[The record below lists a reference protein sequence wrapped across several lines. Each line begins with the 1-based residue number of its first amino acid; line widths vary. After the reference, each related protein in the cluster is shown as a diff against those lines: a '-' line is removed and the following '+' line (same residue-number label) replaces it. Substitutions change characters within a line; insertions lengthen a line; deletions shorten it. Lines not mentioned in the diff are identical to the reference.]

1 MWKNLP
7 IFVVS
12 FFLSDGYK
20 TMESKSFLNTSSKI
34 WLIWKSC
41 EYDKKELC
49 SQKILNL
56 SISMWLHH
64 LLSPKDIRKHNF
76 SPASALLCCQKC
88 ALVVTRTHL
97 FHPCP
102 ISRNFMRSLFFYNH
116 FIFYEVTILL
126 MCIRLELFE
135 NFIQLS
141 LRRLRFWIFW

>member
-1 MWKNLP
+1 MFTSIVFLKLVWKTHNTWKMRKNLL
-7 IFVVS
+7 IIAVL

-20 TMESKSFLNTSSKI
+20 TTESESLLNTFSKI

-56 SISMWLHH
+56 SISIWLYH
-64 LLSPKDIRKHNF
+64 LLSLKDIRRYNF
-76 SPASALLCCQKC
+76 SPASALLCRQKC

-102 ISRNFMRSLFFYNH
+102 IRRTFMRS
-116 FIFYEVTILL
+116 
-126 MCIRLELFE
+126 
-135 NFIQLS
+135 
-141 LRRLRFWIFW
+141 

>member
-1 MWKNLP
+1 MFTSILFLKLVWKTHNTWKMWKNLP
-7 IFVVS
+7 IFVVL

-20 TMESKSFLNTSSKI
+20 TMESKSFLNTFSKI

-64 LLSPKDIRKHNF
+64 LLSPKDIRKYNF
-76 SPASALLCCQKC
+76 SPASTLLCCQKC

-102 ISRNFMRSLFFYNH
+102 ISRNFMRSLFYYNH
-116 FIFYEVTILL
+116 FIFYEVTIL
-126 MCIRLELFE
+126 
-135 NFIQLS
+135 
-141 LRRLRFWIFW
+141 